1 MAALLLL
8 ATILNFVNGA
18 KVNDTN
24 IVFQHPILDLKDP
37 VLTTNDSDQM
47 LGVCYGSNA
56 LWSQYPYVVQLIGS
70 CSCSGSIIDMG
81 SGSRPATILTAA
93 HCQNCAQTVYVG
105 CNSPGGCSGGAYP
118 VQSGSFQTWGYQ
130 NPSQFSNDIAIVK
143 LQTALSSN
151 TGPFLQ
157 YLYENKIHLN
167 SYWIYSGAR
176 AVQIASNTNGNSNTN
191 RITGYG
197 IDETRSTPN
206 QLQTAST
213 NYVSPNACQ
222 SALGGN
228 GVTIESNMICVQGS
242 GNPGPTVCSGDSG
255 GPWVGGNGIQYGV
268 TSFGLAALVGGC
280 SPYEC
285 RCCPQYPQVGANVG
299 FFNSQLCSAIG
310 GNNAGC

>member
-8 ATILNFVNGA
+8 ATIFNFVNA
-18 KVNDTN
+18 NKVNDTN

-47 LGVCYGSNA
+47 LGICYGSNA

-151 TGPFLQ
+151 TG
-157 YLYENKIHLN
+157 
-167 SYWIYSGAR
+167 AR
-176 AVQIASNTNGNSNTN
+176 AVQIASNTNSNSNTN

-197 IDETRSTPN
+197 IDETRSTPS
-206 QLQTAST
+206 QLQTAPT
-213 NYVSPNACQ
+213 NYVSPSQCQ

-228 GVTIESNMICVQGS
+228 GVTIESNMICVQGA
-242 GNPGPTVCSGDSG
+242 GNPGPSVCSGDSG
-255 GPWVGGNGIQYGV
+255 GPWVGGNGVQYGV

-299 FFNSQLCSAIG
+299 FFNSQLCSAIS
-310 GNNAGC
+310 NNNPGC